1 MATHSNNDA
10 QEIQKIISD
19 IKKTVNQ
26 TFRMDSSTI
35 ELINNHLGR
44 LMDFLTSLDNA
55 QDLMSAVIDFI
66 SSTNNLLGI
75 FNNHLQIKLILKSQI
90 LKLEEAF
97 LSFQQ
102 HTDCYR
108 QLLFMPGLSFR
119 HSEEN

>member
-44 LMDFLTSLDNA
+44 LKDYLTSLDNA
-55 QDLMSAVIDFI
+55 QDLMSAVNDFI
-66 SSTNNLLGI
+66 AAQT
-75 FNNHLQIKLILKSQI
+75 
-90 LKLEEAF
+90 
-97 LSFQQ
+97 
-102 HTDCYR
+102 TC
-108 QLLFMPGLSFR
+108 
-119 HSEEN
+119 